1 MICILGAGIV
11 GCSTAYHLVREG
23 HQVLLIDAAP
33 GPGQGCSFANGSQL
47 SYAYVEPLATPAVLR
62 SLPKLLLERDSP
74 VRFGPTLDWRQYA
87 WGLQFLAACRTDQ
100 VRRATRQ
107 LLELSFLSRDTLA
120 AWLSDDASG
129 GEWPVAYRRNGKLVL
144 CPDEETLAR
153 QKRQM
158 EFQATL
164 GCEQQALSI
173 DQCLEKE
180 PALLPAVRRAP
191 RAYAGGIWT
200 PGDSVADA
208 HALCEALVARVRA
221 RGGQA
226 RFGMRVTG
234 FVTGRGG
241 VTALRTR
248 EGEIACDALVVAT
261 GSDSAQVGQ
270 QLGEYLPVYPIRG
283 YSLTLPMRGAGAD
296 ANHTANGAAEAVR
309 PSISVTDLGRKT
321 VFAPLGDSLRVAAVA
336 EIAGHGRTLAPDRF
350 EQMRASV
357 EAVYPGSVDVQA
369 EGRPWAG
376 LRPATPTS
384 LPIIRRS
391 SRHAN
396 VYFNVGQGAL
406 GLTLAAGSAVRLQ
419 RCLDEGR
426 GAR

>member
-1 MICILGAGIV
+1 
-11 GCSTAYHLVREG
+11 
-23 HQVLLIDAAP
+23 
-33 GPGQGCSFANGSQL
+33 
-47 SYAYVEPLATPAVLR
+47 
-62 SLPKLLLERDSP
+62 
-74 VRFGPTLDWRQYA
+74 
-87 WGLQFLAACRTDQ
+87 
-100 VRRATRQ
+100 

-120 AWLSDDASG
+120 AWLSDDASA

-164 GCEQQALSI
+164 GCEQQALSV

-180 PALLPAVRRAP
+180 PALIAAVRRAP

-226 RFGMRVTG
+226 RFGTRVTG
-234 FVTGRGG
+234 FVTGGGG
-241 VTALRTR
+241 VTALRTNA
-248 EGEIACDALVVAT
+248 GEIACDALVVAT
-261 GSDSAQVGQ
+261 GSDSAHVAQ

-283 YSLTLPMRGAGAD
+283 YSLTLPMRGAGAHAD
-296 ANHTANGAAEAVR
+296 GAAEAVV

-321 VFAPLGDSLRVAAVA
+321 VFAPLGNALRVAAVA
-336 EIAGHGRTLAPDRF
+336 EIAGHGRALAPDRF
-350 EQMRASV
+350 QQMRASV
-357 EAVYPGSVDVQA
+357 EALYPGSVDVQA
-369 EGRPWAG
+369 EGQPWAG

-419 RCLDEGR
+419 RCLDD
-426 GAR
+426 ARVAA